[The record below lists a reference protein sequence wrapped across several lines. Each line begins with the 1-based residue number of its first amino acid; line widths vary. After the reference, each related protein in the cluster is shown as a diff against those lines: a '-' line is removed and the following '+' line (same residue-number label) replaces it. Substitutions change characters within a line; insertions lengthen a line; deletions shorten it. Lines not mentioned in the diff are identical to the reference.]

1 MESNTISQT
10 VEKLAYQAPQLSLL
24 GSMKDFVLG
33 PKAGGSDGGV
43 PSFTAS

>member
-1 MESNTISQT
+1 MESNNVSQA
-10 VEKLAYQAPQLSLL
+10 VEKLAYQAPQLSPL

-33 PKAGGSDGGV
+33 PKKGGSDGGS